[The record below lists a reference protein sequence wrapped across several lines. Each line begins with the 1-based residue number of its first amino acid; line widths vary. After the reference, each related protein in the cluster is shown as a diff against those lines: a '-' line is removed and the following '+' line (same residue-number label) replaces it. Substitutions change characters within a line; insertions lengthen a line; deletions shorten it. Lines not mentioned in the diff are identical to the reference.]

1 MKRKSDIIGGLIFLA
16 AAVLLILG
24 QLDIFSDINLIKI
37 LIFIIAVL
45 AALWGLK
52 DRNYF
57 VFMFSLA
64 FICIVFKHELHLE
77 FLSFYPVAFAAL
89 FGSIGLTLI
98 FPKNYPKTQDVKHTG
113 PVDDEVINCSAQL
126 GKSTKYVDSVNMT
139 AAYIT
144 VTFGECSI
152 YFDAAKLKTDSA
164 SINVDVSMGNVNIYV
179 PKNWQLK
186 NNISSFIGTV
196 SVRGKRDNETV
207 AYVELNGSVN
217 LGSVTVHFI

>member
-1 MKRKSDIIGGLIFLA
+1 
-16 AAVLLILG
+16 
-24 QLDIFSDINLIKI
+24 
-37 LIFIIAVL
+37 
-45 AALWGLK
+45 
-52 DRNYF
+52 
-57 VFMFSLA
+57 
-64 FICIVFKHELHLE
+64 
-77 FLSFYPVAFAAL
+77 
-89 FGSIGLTLI
+89 
-98 FPKNYPKTQDVKHTG
+98 
-113 PVDDEVINCSAQL
+113 
-126 GKSTKYVDSVNMT
+126 MT

>member
-77 FLSFYPVAFAAL
+77 FC
-89 FGSIGLTLI
+89 
-98 FPKNYPKTQDVKHTG
+98 H
-113 PVDDEVINCSAQL
+113 
-126 GKSTKYVDSVNMT
+126 
-139 AAYIT
+139 
-144 VTFGECSI
+144 
-152 YFDAAKLKTDSA
+152 
-164 SINVDVSMGNVNIYV
+164 
-179 PKNWQLK
+179 
-186 NNISSFIGTV
+186 FIRLRSPHFSEV
-196 SVRGKRDNETV
+196 SV
-207 AYVELNGSVN
+207 LP
-217 LGSVTVHFI
+217 